1 MKLSEKL
8 QRVHTFGDF
17 PKDELIL
24 DAITLESAIQFF
36 ESCKNQYS
44 EKGESENE

>member
-8 QRVHTFGDF
+8 ERVHTFGDF
-17 PKDELIL
+17 PKDELIM
-24 DAITLESAIQFF
+24 DAITLEQAIDFF
-36 ESCKNQYS
+36 NSCKINI